1 MTAGGSE
8 AGKFAGKDLELDKPN
23 PARMYDYVLGGE
35 LNYAIDRQFV
45 SEILA
50 TMPRARDTALLNR
63 YWLRRAVRYGTQQG
77 IRQFLDLGSG
87 MPTVGQV
94 HEIAQGVDPA
104 ARVVYVD
111 NERVA
116 VAHSEIVLDGND
128 RAEMIG
134 ADAERVDEVLGHPT
148 TRRLLDFGQPVMVLM
163 SALVHCFSP
172 VDRNPATMISRYR
185 NVLASGSYLALSS
198 FTTEQQGDDIVRA
211 AELSKDTS
219 EPIHPRSRDEIRG
232 LMAGFELVDPG
243 IVFTP
248 EWHPESPED
257 VGEEPE
263 LSGVL
268 AAVGYKP

>member
-8 AGKFAGKDLELDKPN
+8 AEKFAGKDLELDKPN

-104 ARVVYVD
+104 SRVVYVD

-134 ADAERVDEVLGHPT
+134 ADAERVDEVLDHPT
-148 TRRLLDFGQPVMVLM
+148 TRRLLDFDQPVMVLM

-219 EPIHPRSRDEIRG
+219 EPIHPRSRDEIRE